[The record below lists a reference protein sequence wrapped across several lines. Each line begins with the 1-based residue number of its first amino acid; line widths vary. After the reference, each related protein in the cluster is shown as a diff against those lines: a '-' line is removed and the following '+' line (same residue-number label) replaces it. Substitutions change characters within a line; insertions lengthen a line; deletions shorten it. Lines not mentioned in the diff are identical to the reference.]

1 MIQPD
6 KYLEIARHPSLRDAG
21 TLARIWPVW
30 LTSLVGKRIE
40 KNGEKGLDMGV
51 MDNYNDLIH
60 SLLQN
65 KPPETGNGTALHKA
79 YLCPKAKESRRKF
92 HNVSEEMMADGESLD
107 DMRDIASK
115 AVSQTCK
122 MALLLHLADKPKLL
136 NQSESTINQET
147 WLKAEALGKYHLNE
161 AVRIQ
166 RLSAEDTAMN
176 MAKRILKWI
185 KQHRPTEITTTL
197 LSQSLPRPRPKAAEA
212 REGCE
217 ILTNYHYLVRA
228 SNSKYLVNPQLE

>member
-1 MIQPD
+1 
-6 KYLEIARHPSLRDAG
+6 
-21 TLARIWPVW
+21 
-30 LTSLVGKRIE
+30 
-40 KNGEKGLDMGV
+40 MGV
-51 MDNYNDLIH
+51 MDNYNDLIC

-65 KPPETGNGTALHKA
+65 KPPETGNGASLHKA
-79 YLCPKAKESRRKF
+79 HLCLEAKESRRKF
-92 HNVSEEMMADGESLD
+92 HNDIEEMMAGGESLD

-122 MALLLHLADKPKLL
+122 MALLLHLADNPKLL

-166 RLSAEDTAMN
+166 RLSADDTAMN

-185 KQHRPTEITTTL
+185 KQRRSTELTITD
-197 LSQSLPRPRPKAAEA
+197 LSQSLPRPRPKATEA
-212 REGCE
+212 RGGCDV
-217 ILTNYHYLVRA
+217 LVNYHYLKRI
-228 SNSKYLVNPQLE
+228 SNSKYRVNPQLE